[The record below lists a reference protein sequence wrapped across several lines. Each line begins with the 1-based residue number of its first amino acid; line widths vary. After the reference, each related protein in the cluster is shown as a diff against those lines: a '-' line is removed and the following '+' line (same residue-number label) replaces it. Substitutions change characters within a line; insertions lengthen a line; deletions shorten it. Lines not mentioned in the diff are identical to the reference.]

1 MFKNM
6 GGLYSVNSN
15 AKKGL
20 MSKDKVHYSK
30 QGYELQGELFFKAL
44 MEIYTN
50 FKSVSSLL
58 ALFQIQ
64 DVFQNIFG
72 DLSID
77 VIKNWFIYNPK
88 QPLLFNSALFLG
100 LFLIFSI

>member
-44 MEIYTN
+44 METYTN
-50 FKSVSSLL
+50 FKSVE
-58 ALFQIQ
+58 
-64 DVFQNIFG
+64 
-72 DLSID
+72 
-77 VIKNWFIYNPK
+77 
-88 QPLLFNSALFLG
+88 
-100 LFLIFSI
+100 